1 MTFAADTSNCY
12 RVRALYKIKIGLVR
26 PQIYLIFFTALRL
39 CRSGRKIT
47 IINSLGPLRQSSPL
61 SHSTSAGAIEGLT
74 KVTTVH
80 ARILSNRVCFLRFF
94 GVFSAA
100 KGYTFTNF
108 LDRLPRTYVLLS
120 RAGETEIGLH
130 TDQCLSSLQIHGS
143 FLTLGSFLYYDITSW
158 NFGTL
163 LLAFNI

>member
-1 MTFAADTSNCY
+1 MILKVNNLDICKKMSYISRPTEHFVECTYPGVMSMTFAADTSNCY
-12 RVRALYKIKIGLVR
+12 WVRAHYKIKIGLVR

-39 CRSGRKIT
+39 SRSGQKIT
-47 IINSLGPLRQSSPL
+47 IINSLGPLQQSSPL
-61 SHSTSAGAIEGLT
+61 SHSTSASAIEGLT

-120 RAGETEIGLH
+120 RAGET
-130 TDQCLSSLQIHGS
+130 
-143 FLTLGSFLYYDITSW
+143 
-158 NFGTL
+158 
-163 LLAFNI
+163 